1 GNPGDGLLTQAEI
14 GADDVQLQVTIDGTD
29 FEAGGYVTLTINGG
43 ADIQLSFA
51 DFTDAGNG
59 SFTFGNYTYANGV
72 ISWTETAPAEG
83 DSITVTATQTDK
95 ADNTSA
101 QGSDTAT
108 VADETAPNAP
118 TVLIVDDGNPGDG
131 LLTQA
136 EIGADDV
143 QLQVTIDGTDF
154 EAGGYVTLTINGG

>member
-1 GNPGDGLLTQAEI
+1 SFTFGNYTYANGVISWTETAPAEGDSITVTATQTDKADNTSAQGSDTAKVADETAPNAPTVLIVDDGNPGDGLLTQAEI

-83 DSITVTATQTDK
+83 DSI
-95 ADNTSA
+95 
-101 QGSDTAT
+101 
-108 VADETAPNAP
+108 
-118 TVLIVDDGNPGDG
+118 
-131 LLTQA
+131 
-136 EIGADDV
+136 
-143 QLQVTIDGTDF
+143 
-154 EAGGYVTLTINGG
+154 